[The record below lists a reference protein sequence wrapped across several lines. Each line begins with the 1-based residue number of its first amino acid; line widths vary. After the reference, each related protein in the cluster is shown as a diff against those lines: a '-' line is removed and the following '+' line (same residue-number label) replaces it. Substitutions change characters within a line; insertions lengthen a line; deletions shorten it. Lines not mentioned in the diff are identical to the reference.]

1 MFVRTQTEN
10 SDARP
15 AFFTLRSWIGE
26 QEVRRGLENHQTP
39 SLITE
44 SLTVHDHF
52 SQPAHLLTQLKLVF
66 ISYMTN
72 QLLTVLR
79 IRVLHP
85 HERTLGGSWESCRF
99 QGGSLNVM
107 NFQFRWSNWS
117 QMSSKM
123 MKGENTTKVFHKFW
137 WRPAT
142 CSDYDFKGSRLWLGW
157 DFEILHTVKE

>member
-1 MFVRTQTEN
+1 M
-10 SDARP
+10 
-15 AFFTLRSWIGE
+15 
-26 QEVRRGLENHQTP
+26 RRGLENHQTP
-39 SLITE
+39 SLITAQLRPE

-72 QLLTVLR
+72 RLLTVLR

-107 NFQFRWSNWS
+107 NFQLIKLITNEF
-117 QMSSKM
+117 
-123 MKGENTTKVFHKFW
+123 
-137 WRPAT
+137 
-142 CSDYDFKGSRLWLGW
+142 
-157 DFEILHTVKE
+157 